1 MSDPS
6 TWKMSDEEFAARTA
20 RRGGAQPLAP
30 EVFAELKAIF
40 EAPLPPKTRKPEQA
54 A

>member
-1 MSDPS
+1 MSDSS
-6 TWKMSDEEFAARTA
+6 TWKASDADFDAYMERH
-20 RRGGAQPLAP
+20 GGAQPLAP